1 MDTVTFTVADD
12 SIDFTT
18 NEALENGAASTLYS
32 EGALGNITSGTG
44 LQIFSDDI
52 TVADRTVGPTEAEIE
67 TYLGT
72 NEVFVSGATGDSV
85 YIFADDGVNTY
96 GFLVT
101 EGAGGTDKQFDAA
114 DDAGVTFIT
123 LAGLSDATEL
133 SAQNFVDF
141 NIA

>member
-1 MDTVTFTVADD
+1 M
-12 SIDFTT
+12 
-18 NEALENGAASTLYS
+18 
-32 EGALGNITSGTG
+32 SG
-44 LQIFSDDI
+44 
-52 TVADRTVGPTEAEIE
+52 V
-67 TYLGT
+67 
-72 NEVFVSGATGDSV
+72 TGDSV

-101 EGAGGTDKQFDAA
+101 EGAGGTDKEFDAA
-114 DDAGVTFIT
+114 DDVGVTFIT

>member
-1 MDTVTFTVADD
+1 MTALI
-12 SIDFTT
+12 SQT

-52 TVADRTVGPTEAEIE
+52 TVADATAGPTEAEIE

-72 NEVFVSGATGDSV
+72 NEVFVGGATGDSV
-85 YIFADDGVNTY
+85 YIFADDGTNTY

-101 EGAGGTDKQFDAA
+101 EGADGTNKQFDAA
-114 DDAGVTFIT
+114 DDVGVTFIT
-123 LAGLSDATEL
+123 LAGLTDATQL
-133 SAQNFVDF
+133 SALNFVDF